1 MDIEGVKYIIV
12 FILFA
17 VLGFLFGGI
26 FGWIVAALS
35 LLVVLWIFFFLR
47 DPNRTI
53 PTDDDVVVSPA
64 DGKIIYVRENSEENT
79 EVAIFMSPFD
89 VHINR
94 IPISGEV
101 LSIKHISGKFHKAYT
116 SKAHFENE
124 RVEILL
130 KTGFGKILIKQIA
143 GLIASRIVCRAREGE
158 IFKTGQ
164 RFGLIKLGSRVELL
178 FYNHINIIVKS
189 DDRVRAGESILGRFT
204 EEN

>member
-12 FILFA
+12 FILFV

-26 FGWIVAALS
+26 FGWIVAVLS
-35 LLVVLWIFFFLR
+35 LLVIFWIVFFLR
-47 DPNRTI
+47 DPNRKI

-64 DGKIIYVRENSEENT
+64 DGKIIYVSENT
-79 EVAIFMSPFD
+79 EGNTEIAIFMSPFD

-94 IPISGEV
+94 IPISGEF
-101 LSIKHISGKFHKAYT
+101 LSIKHIPGKFHRAYT

-143 GLIASRIVCRAREGE
+143 GIIAQRIVCRAREGE

-189 DDRVRAGESILGRFT
+189 GDRVRAGESILGRFT